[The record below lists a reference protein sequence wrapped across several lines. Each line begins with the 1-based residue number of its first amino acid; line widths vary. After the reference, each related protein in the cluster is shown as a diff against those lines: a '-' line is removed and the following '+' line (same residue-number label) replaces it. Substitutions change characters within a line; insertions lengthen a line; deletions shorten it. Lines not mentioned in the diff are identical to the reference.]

1 MEGIFEENGL
11 VACFH
16 EGEETMR
23 PIGIGS
29 IMWFVMMLSSSFVA
43 AGLFAWG
50 LDPYARA
57 LPLGEVLLFL
67 LTCLVFLAVSIFL
80 YRVFLKFFPV
90 PVGEIPEASRE
101 EFYYFVYLLHWL
113 ILFAPLTRATF
124 IPAPFSRLMMI
135 SLGARVGPGSYSS
148 GVVMDSQFVTVGSNT
163 LIGLDVA
170 VLPHAL
176 EGSRAAHY
184 PIVIGNRVTIGARA
198 LIMAGVEIG
207 DGAVVAMNSVVVK
220 HTRIGP
226 GEVWGGIPAR
236 CLSKPADSVDRLA
249 RS

>member
-1 MEGIFEENGL
+1 
-11 VACFH
+11 
-16 EGEETMR
+16 MR

-29 IMWFVMMLSSSFVA
+29 VLWFSSMLLCSLAAA
-43 AGLFAWG
+43 AGFACI
-50 LDPYARA
+50 LDPTARSF
-57 LPLGEVLLFL
+57 PLGEVMLFMA
-67 LTCLVFLAVSIFL
+67 TCLVFLGVSIFL

-90 PVGEIPEASRE
+90 PVGEIADGSRE
-101 EFYYFVYLLHWL
+101 EFFYFVYLLHWL
-113 ILFAPLTRATF
+113 MIFAPLTRATF
-124 IPAPFSRLMMI
+124 IPAPFSRLLMI
-135 SLGARVGPGSYSS
+135 ALGARVGPGSYSS

-170 VLPHAL
+170 ILPHAL

-184 PIVIGNRVTIGARA
+184 PIVIGSRVTIGARA

-207 DGAVVAMNSVVVK
+207 DGAVVAMNSVVTK

-236 CLSKPADSVDRLA
+236 CLSRPGGVSEGKVPS
-249 RS
+249 